1 MSVARLSLCSS
12 FVHGSRL
19 ARHLPARLRSPN
31 VLGGGIVALIVAGGL
46 VCTAGDAIAMRER
59 VAATS
64 APADRPVRGDA
75 WASATNRG
83 GTDPR
88 RGLQATITGTITL
101 GGSPVTVTISTS
113 GDDAALT
120 FSATAG
126 QRAFVNFTSV
136 SIGSSGCCSTLVSI
150 RKPDGTTLS
159 GTTTYAGT
167 SGGYIDT
174 VALPVGGTY
183 TVFLDPQGAATG
195 SATVTAYDVP
205 ADLAPLLQPTQSGAA
220 ATLTTS
226 TPGQNIGPTFSG
238 TAGQRV
244 FVNFTGVSIG
254 TSGCC
259 STLVSIRKPDGT
271 TLSGTQTYAGTSG
284 GFIDRATLPV
294 NGTYTIFLDPQ
305 SSAIGGVTVT
315 AYDVPADPAPLLQ
328 PTQSGAAATL
338 SASTPGQN
346 IGPTFSGTAGQRVFV
361 NFSAVSIGTSGCCST
376 LVSIRKPDGTTLS
389 GTQTYAGT
397 SGGYIDTATLPMNG
411 TYTIFLDPQNSATGS
426 ATVTAYVVPA
436 DATDVFTEE
445 GDDLTVPL
453 STPGQNGALTFD
465 EVADEPVSFDFTDV
479 TVGSS
484 GCCST
489 LVKIKKPD
497 GTIWNNATT
506 YVGTS
511 GGNIDML
518 TAPTTGTYTL
528 VVDPQASAAGTLRV
542 TLHPPRWA
550 ASRYMDP
557 VGSARLYELGFALG
571 EAVKNRTKPQYSLVV
586 LDYGC
591 QTQEDGVWGASS
603 ANSATFHT
611 MSQLRTAVE
620 SFGEGYYYGV
630 DTNWTAQLEVQLGT
644 NNDCTVS
651 NAAGQ
656 AWANSIDTINSWFAN
671 HGLVD
676 FPIAR
681 QVLAGGAND
690 FEAGFCLNDPC
701 PANAKAWASG
711 YASAGLYRYDN
722 YGSCSGC
729 PPAGTPDG
737 AWTQDDYWYL
747 SWGASAAYP
756 LPEIYANNGV
766 NAAQWERI
774 SEYGVNAHGWAMRFD
789 GALTQDQA
797 CAQRPADCNPALDN
811 TAAQGWKQLW
821 KALNSIAGY
830 DNHVPPTS
838 VHGRLKY
845 SSDIAWTDN

>member
-1 MSVARLSLCSS
+1 V
-12 FVHGSRL
+12 
-19 ARHLPARLRSPN
+19 LRI
-31 VLGGGIVALIVAGGL
+31 GTVALLLACGL
-46 VCTAGDAIAMRER
+46 VTAAGDAVAMRDR
-59 VAATS
+59 AAAAPVAVDRLE
-64 APADRPVRGDA
+64 PAA
-75 WASATNRG
+75 ASAGPANHAG
-83 GTDPR
+83 ADPR
-88 RGLQATITGTITL
+88 RKLQAIVNGTITL
-101 GGSPVTVTISTS
+101 GGSPVTVTIATS

-120 FSATAG
+120 FSASAG
-126 QRAFVNFTSV
+126 QRAF
-136 SIGSSGCCSTLVSI
+136 I
-150 RKPDGTTLS
+150 
-159 GTTTYAGT
+159 
-167 SGGYIDT
+167 
-174 VALPVGGTY
+174 
-183 TVFLDPQGAATG
+183 
-195 SATVTAYDVP
+195 
-205 ADLAPLLQPTQSGAA
+205 
-220 ATLTTS
+220 
-226 TPGQNIGPTFSG
+226 
-238 TAGQRV
+238 
-244 FVNFTGVSIG
+244 NFTGVSIG

-271 TLSGTQTYAGTSG
+271 TLSGTTSYAGTSGGYIDTATLPVDGTYTIFLDPQGTATGSATVTAYDVPAAPAPLLQPTQTGAAATLSASTPGQNIGPTFSGTAGQRVFVNFTSVSIGTSGCCSTLVSMRKPDGTTLSGTQTYAGTSG
-284 GFIDRATLPV
+284 GFIDTATLPV

-305 SSAIGGVTVT
+305 NSATGSVTVT

-361 NFSAVSIGTSGCCST
+361 NLTGVSIGTSGCCST

-397 SGGYIDTATLPMNG
+397 SGGYIDTTTLPVNG
-411 TYTIFLDPQNSATGS
+411 TYTIVLDPQNSATGS
-426 ATVTAYVVPA
+426 ATVTAYDVPA
-436 DATDVFTEE
+436 DATNVFTEE
-445 GDDLTVPL
+445 GDDLTVAV

-518 TAPTTGTYTL
+518 TAPATGTYTL
-528 VVDPQASAAGTLRV
+528 VVDPQASAAGTLRI
-542 TLHPPRWA
+542 TLHPPKWA

-557 VGSARLYELGFALG
+557 VGSARLYDLGFALG
-571 EAVKNRTKPQYSLVV
+571 EAVKNRTKPQYALVV

-656 AWANSIDTINSWFAN
+656 AWANSIDTINSWFGS
-671 HGLVD
+671 HGLAD

-701 PANAKAWASG
+701 PANARAWASG
-711 YASAGLYRYDN
+711 YGSAGLYRYDN
-722 YGSCSGC
+722 YGSCNSC

-737 AWTQDDYWYL
+737 DWTQDDYWYL
-747 SWGASAAYP
+747 SWGAAAAYP

-766 NAAQWERI
+766 NAAQWERV
-774 SEYGVNAHGWAMRFD
+774 SEYGVSAHGWAMRFD

-797 CAQRPADCNPALDN
+797 CAQRACNPALDN

-821 KALNSIAGY
+821 KALNSKAGY
-830 DNHVPPTS
+830 DDHVPPAS
-838 VHGRLKY
+838 VHSRLKY